1 MRNTRALA
9 VAGAAVA
16 ALGLSA
22 PAAVAWDTPS
32 NITALP
38 SVIARGGQLTIT
50 VDGCRH
56 GGTATS
62 NAFSPTRL
70 SPVGGDGG
78 RGHEGNR
85 GGGDGGGNG
94 GGNGGGGGG
103 GNGGGGGGGN
113 GGGGGGGNGGGGG
126 GGNGGGGGGGNG
138 GGSGTARGTAIIN
151 SNARP
156 GSYDITVECNG
167 RRMTKPQA
175 FTVIGGVRGG
185 IGGSSTTGA
194 TPTDV
199 AIGGGL
205 VAAAVVGGGVFW
217 MRRRAERNI

>member
-32 NITALP
+32 NIVALP

-62 NAFSPTRL
+62 NAFTMPATL
-70 SPVGGDGG
+70 SPVSHAKG
-78 RGHEGNR
+78 E
-85 GGGDGGGNG
+85 
-94 GGNGGGGGG
+94 
-103 GNGGGGGGGN
+103 
-113 GGGGGGGNGGGGG
+113 
-126 GGNGGGGGGGNG
+126 
-138 GGSGTARGTAIIN
+138 TARGTATIRN
-151 SNARP
+151 NARP
-156 GSYDITVECNG
+156 GPYDITVTCNG
-167 RRMTKPQA
+167 RSLTKPQA

-185 IGGSSTTGA
+185 VGGSSTTGA
-194 TPTDV
+194 TPTDM

-217 MRRRAERNI
+217 MRRRAERRA

>member
-22 PAAVAWDTPS
+22 PAAAAWDTPS
-32 NITALP
+32 NIVALP

-62 NAFSPTRL
+62 NAFSPTKL
-70 SPVGGDGG
+70 TPVSSA
-78 RGHEGNR
+78 RETAK
-85 GGGDGGGNG
+85 
-94 GGNGGGGGG
+94 
-103 GNGGGGGGGN
+103 
-113 GGGGGGGNGGGGG
+113 
-126 GGNGGGGGGGNG
+126 
-138 GGSGTARGTAIIN
+138 GTATIN

-156 GSYDITVECNG
+156 GSYDITVNCSG
-167 RRMTKPQA
+167 KRMTKPQA

-194 TPTDV
+194 SPTDM

-217 MRRRAERNI
+217 MRRRAERRI

>member
-22 PAAVAWDTPS
+22 PAAVAWETPS

-38 SVIARGGQLTIT
+38 SVIAPGGQLTIT
-50 VDGCRH
+50 VDGCRS

-70 SPVGGDGG
+70 SPVGG
-78 RGHEGNR
+78 
-85 GGGDGGGNG
+85 
-94 GGNGGGGGG
+94 GGGGKGNEGDRGGAGG
-103 GNGGGGGGGN
+103 GA
-113 GGGGGGGNGGGGG
+113 
-126 GGNGGGGGGGNG
+126 
-138 GGSGTARGTAIIN
+138 GSGTARGTAVIN

-156 GSYDITVECNG
+156 GPYDITVDCGG
-167 RRMTKPQA
+167 RTMTKPQA

-185 IGGSSTTGA
+185 IGGSTTTGA

-217 MRRRAERNI
+217 MRRRAERRI

>member
-50 VDGCRH
+50 VDGCRS

-70 SPVGGDGG
+70 SPVGGGKGNEDG
-78 RGHEGNR
+78 RGGT
-85 GGGDGGGNG
+85 
-94 GGNGGGGGG
+94 
-103 GNGGGGGGGN
+103 
-113 GGGGGGGNGGGGG
+113 
-126 GGNGGGGGGGNG
+126 
-138 GGSGTARGTAIIN
+138 GSGTARGTATIN

-156 GSYDITVECNG
+156 GSYDITVDCNG

-194 TPTDV
+194 TPTDM

-205 VAAAVVGGGVFW
+205 VAAALVGGGVFW
-217 MRRRAERNI
+217 MRRRAERRI

>member
-1 MRNTRALA
+1 LA

-16 ALGLSA
+16 AIGFSA

-32 NITALP
+32 NIVALP

-62 NAFSPTRL
+62 NAFTTPARL
-70 SPVGGDGG
+70 SPV
-78 RGHEGNR
+78 
-85 GGGDGGGNG
+85 
-94 GGNGGGGGG
+94 
-103 GNGGGGGGGN
+103 
-113 GGGGGGGNGGGGG
+113 
-126 GGNGGGGGGGNG
+126 
-138 GGSGTARGTAIIN
+138 SGAKETARGTATIRN
-151 SNARP
+151 NARP
-156 GSYDITVECNG
+156 GPYDITVTCNG
-167 RRMTKPQA
+167 KSLTKPQA

-194 TPTDV
+194 TPTDM

-205 VAAAVVGGGVFW
+205 VAAALVGGGVFW
-217 MRRRAERNI
+217 MRRRAERRV

>member
-22 PAAVAWDTPS
+22 PAAVAWDSPS

-50 VDGCRH
+50 VDGCRN

-78 RGHEGNR
+78 KGNEGNR
-85 GGGDGGGNG
+85 SGGGDGGGIGGGNGGGGNGGGGIGGGNGGGGNGGHGGGNG
-94 GGNGGGGGG
+94 GGNGA
-103 GNGGGGGGGN
+103 
-113 GGGGGGGNGGGGG
+113 
-126 GGNGGGGGGGNG
+126 
-138 GGSGTARGTAIIN
+138 GSGTARGTAIIN
-151 SNARP
+151 SDARP
-156 GSYDITVECNG
+156 GPYDITVDCNG

>member
-50 VDGCRH
+50 VDGCKH

-62 NAFSPTRL
+62 NAFSPTTL
-70 SPVGGDGG
+70 SPVHGGYN
-78 RGHEGNR
+78 EKAK
-85 GGGDGGGNG
+85 
-94 GGNGGGGGG
+94 
-103 GNGGGGGGGN
+103 
-113 GGGGGGGNGGGGG
+113 
-126 GGNGGGGGGGNG
+126 
-138 GGSGTARGTAIIN
+138 GTATIN
-151 SNARP
+151 RNARP
-156 GSYDITVECNG
+156 GPYDITVTCNG
-167 RRMTKPQA
+167 RSLTKPHA
-175 FTVIGGVRGG
+175 FSVIGGVRGG

-217 MRRRAERNI
+217 MRRRAERRI

>member
-32 NITALP
+32 NIVALP

-50 VDGCRH
+50 VDDCRH

-62 NAFSPTRL
+62 DAFTSPASL
-70 SPVGGDGG
+70 SPIS
-78 RGHEGNR
+78 GHKK
-85 GGGDGGGNG
+85 
-94 GGNGGGGGG
+94 
-103 GNGGGGGGGN
+103 
-113 GGGGGGGNGGGGG
+113 
-126 GGNGGGGGGGNG
+126 
-138 GGSGTARGTAIIN
+138 TARGTATIRN
-151 SNARP
+151 NARSGP
-156 GSYDITVECNG
+156 YDITVTCDG
-167 RRMTKPQA
+167 RSLTKPQA

-185 IGGSSTTGA
+185 IGGSSTIGA
-194 TPTDV
+194 TPTDM

-205 VAAAVVGGGVFW
+205 VAAALVGGGVFW
-217 MRRRAERNI
+217 MRRRAERRV